1 MKFRIIKINN
11 DMATKEN
18 IILWLPRLLCIGAIL
33 FVSMFAL
40 DAFEPGI
47 LFGQQLLNF
56 LMHLIPTYVLLL
68 LLWIAW
74 KKPFVGG
81 ILIAIIGVVTSP
93 FVYNLN
99 YNRTHSVMT
108 SLTII
113 LMITVPFIAVGIL
126 FLISHMQ
133 EKKNLTS

>member
-1 MKFRIIKINN
+1 
-11 DMATKEN
+11 MATKEN

-47 LFGQQLLNF
+47 PFSQQLLNF
-56 LMHLIPTYVLLL
+56 FMHLIPTYVLLL

-74 KKPFVGG
+74 EKPFVGG
-81 ILIAIIGVVTSP
+81 ILFAIIGVVTSP
-93 FVYNLN
+93 LVYNLN

-108 SLTII
+108 SLSII
-113 LMITVPFIAVGIL
+113 LMITVPFIVIGGL
-126 FLISHMQ
+126 FVLSHYQM
-133 EKKNLTS
+133 KKQPGRKQV